1 MEAHEALDAIAHEL
15 ATAPASSPPDALTTV
30 QVAAA
35 LCLGRATVA
44 EMLRRGEIASVKIGG
59 ARRVFRADLDR
70 YIAEL
75 RASAVWPLAAAS
87 MLSNGA

>member
-1 MEAHEALDAIAHEL
+1 VEAHEALDAIAHEL

>member
-1 MEAHEALDAIAHEL
+1 LAIEHALVEAHEALDAIAHEL

-59 ARRVFRADLDR
+59 ARRGRR
-70 YIAEL
+70 P
-75 RASAVWPLAAAS
+75 R
-87 MLSNGA
+87 NGRTGR